1 MMRRLALLGG
11 VLLALALVAVFALST
26 KPAASRATATATA
39 VASGQAAA
47 VTSVTRSCPPA
58 APGAG
63 APDISMI
70 AVPAQSAA
78 PSSAG
83 TAKAAGTAV
92 TGTAAAG
99 TATVSSV
106 PAAPVAPAANPT
118 KGKLAK
124 GKRAA
129 GSAPTAST
137 TPTPGNTTST
147 SKNASTTKTAPAAPV
162 TVSVPGAATTVTAPG
177 GNDGGGTA
185 VSATGQMA
193 EGFEA
198 EQADSSGMGLVS
210 CSHPSSDMWFVGS
223 GEPDVWLYL
232 TNSGT
237 AEASVD
243 VTILT
248 DTGQQSG
255 LSDAITVAPD
265 QVIAEN
271 VSPYVHGA
279 QAIAMQVQT
288 SSGQIAASVWE
299 GSGSGHGAWLP
310 QAAAPSTTVVIPG
323 LTVASSSARLFV
335 TVPGATDAKVKI
347 VAYTPAGA
355 YTQFGTVPV
364 QASAAATTPV
374 TLSSLG
380 ASAAG
385 LELTSNVPIV
395 AGVLVPGA
403 GIGAFT
409 AGAVPVTD
417 QGVVA
422 GNPATRGLT
431 VGLLLTAPG
440 AAAAASVSVIASD
453 GTVTSP
459 ASLQDVTVAAGR
471 TLAVAV
477 PRPSGREPFAIVLAP
492 KSGSGPLY
500 ATRVVTS
507 GTGGLSAEVT
517 SLLPVQSALT
527 QITLPPVQ
535 NSYTAVLP

>member
-1 MMRRLALLGG
+1 MIRRFALLGG
-11 VLLALALVAVFALST
+11 VLLALAAVALFALST
-26 KPAASRATATATA
+26 KPATSRATLAA
-39 VASGQAAA
+39 GQAAA
-47 VTSVTRSCPPA
+47 VTSVTRSCPPS

-63 APDISMI
+63 AADVSMI
-70 AVPAQSAA
+70 AVPAQGAS
-78 PSSAG
+78 SSA
-83 TAKAAGTAV
+83 AKAAGGVA
-92 TGTAAAG
+92 GG
-99 TATVSSV
+99 TATVSSIPAA
-106 PAAPVAPAANPT
+106 PAAPVAA
-118 KGKLAK
+118 KSAK
-124 GKRAA
+124 GKATP
-129 GSAPTAST
+129 GSSTPAKGAST
-137 TPTPGNTTST
+137 AGTA
-147 SKNASTTKTAPAAPV
+147 ASAPV
-162 TVSVPGAATTVTAPG
+162 TVAVPGAATTVAAPG
-177 GNDGGGTA
+177 GANGGGSL
-185 VSATGQMA
+185 VSATGRMA

-198 EQADSSGMGLVS
+198 ERADSSGLGLVS
-210 CSHPSSDMWFVGS
+210 CSHPGSDMWFVGS

-243 VTILT
+243 LTILT

-255 LSDAITVAPD
+255 LADAITVAPN
-265 QVIAEN
+265 QVVAEN

-279 QAIAMQVQT
+279 QAVALHVQT

-299 GSGSGHGAWLP
+299 GASAGSGAWLP

-335 TVPGATDAKVKI
+335 TVPGAADAKLKV

-355 YTQFGTVPV
+355 DIQFDSGSNPV

-403 GIGAFT
+403 GIGSFT
-409 AGAVPVTD
+409 AGAAPVTD

-440 AAAAASVSVIASD
+440 GAATASVSVIDSG

-459 ASLQDVTVAAGR
+459 AALQNVTVGAGH

-477 PRPSGREPFAIVLAP
+477 PRPSGRQSFAIVLRP
-492 KSGSGPLY
+492 SSGSGPLY

-527 QITLPPVQ
+527 EITLPPVQ

>member
-1 MMRRLALLGG
+1 MIRRLALLGG
-11 VLLALALVAVFALST
+11 VLLALAAVAAFAIST
-26 KPAASRATATATA
+26 KPAASRVTVSA
-39 VASGQAAA
+39 GQAAE
-47 VTSVTRSCPPA
+47 VTSVTRSCPPS

-63 APDISMI
+63 TADIAMI
-70 AVPAQSAA
+70 AVPSQAA
-78 PSSAG
+78 SSSSAG
-83 TAKAAGTAV
+83 TAKTAGAV
-92 TGTAAAG
+92 PAG
-99 TATVSSV
+99 SATVSSV
-106 PAAPVAPAANPT
+106 PAALGTPVANT
-118 KGKLAK
+118 AK
-124 GKRAA
+124 GK
-129 GSAPTAST
+129 PTAGG
-137 TPTPGNTTST
+137 TPTPGSKAST
-147 SKNASTTKTAPAAPV
+147 SKNASTAKGTPAAPV
-162 TVSVPGAATTVTAPG
+162 TVAVPGAASTVTAPG
-177 GNDGGGTA
+177 GADGAGTS

-198 EQADSSGMGLVS
+198 EQADSTGMGLVS

-237 AEASVD
+237 AQASVD

-255 LSDAITVAPD
+255 LADAITVAPN

-279 QAIAMQVQT
+279 QAIALHVQT
-288 SSGQIAASVWE
+288 STGQIAASVWE
-299 GSGSGHGAWLP
+299 GAGAGSGAWLP

-335 TVPGATDAKVKI
+335 TVPGATDAKLKV

-355 YTQFGTVPV
+355 FTQFAGTPV

-395 AGVLVPGA
+395 AGLLVPGA
-403 GIGAFT
+403 GIGSFT
-409 AGAVPVTD
+409 ATAAPVVD

-431 VGLLLTAPG
+431 VGLLLTAPR
-440 AAAAASVSVIASD
+440 AAATASVSVIDSD

-459 ASLQDVTVAAGR
+459 AALQDVTIAGGR

-477 PRPSGREPFAIVLAP
+477 PRPAGGKPFAIVLTP
-492 KSGSGPLY
+492 RSGSGPLY
-500 ATRVVTS
+500 AARVVTS
-507 GTGGLSAEVT
+507 GTGGLSAEVA

-527 QITLPPVQ
+527 EITLRPVQ

>member
-1 MMRRLALLGG
+1 M
-11 VLLALALVAVFALST
+11 
-26 KPAASRATATATA
+26 
-39 VASGQAAA
+39 
-47 VTSVTRSCPPA
+47 
-58 APGAG
+58 
-63 APDISMI
+63 
-70 AVPAQSAA
+70 
-78 PSSAG
+78 
-83 TAKAAGTAV
+83 
-92 TGTAAAG
+92 
-99 TATVSSV
+99 SSV
-106 PAAPVAPAANPT
+106 PAALGAPRRAPAA
-118 KGKLAK
+118 KGS
-124 GKRAA
+124 RAA
-129 GSAPTAST
+129 SDGRG
-137 TPTPGNTTST
+137 TPTPGST
-147 SKNASTTKTAPAAPV
+147 HLGQKGASTAEAAPAAPV
-162 TVSVPGAATTVTAPG
+162 TVAVPGAATTVTAPG
-177 GNDGGGTA
+177 GGDGAGTS

-237 AEASVD
+237 AQASVD

-255 LSDAITVAPD
+255 LADAITVAPN
-265 QVIAEN
+265 QVVAEN

-279 QAIAMQVQT
+279 QAVALHVQT

-299 GSGSGHGAWLP
+299 GAGAGSGAWLP

-335 TVPGATDAKVKI
+335 TVPGAADAKVKV

-355 YTQFGTVPV
+355 YTQFDSGTTPV

-403 GIGAFT
+403 GIGSFT
-409 AGAVPVTD
+409 AGADPGHRSGRGGREPG
-417 QGVVA
+417 QPRSHRR
-422 GNPATRGLT
+422 PAAHRARGRRDGQRQRHRL
-431 VGLLLTAPG
+431 GRHRHLARRPAERDRRAPG
-440 AAAAASVSVIASD
+440 AR
-453 GTVTSP
+453 SP
-459 ASLQDVTVAAGR
+459 SRCRDRRARQS
-471 TLAVAV
+471 
-477 PRPSGREPFAIVLAP
+477 FAIVLTP
-492 KSGSGPLY
+492 RPGSGPLY
-500 ATRVVTS
+500 AARVVTS
-507 GTGGLSAEVT
+507 GTGGLSAAVT

-527 QITLPPVQ
+527 EITLPPVQ
-535 NSYTAVLP
+535 NAYTAVLP

>member
-1 MMRRLALLGG
+1 
-11 VLLALALVAVFALST
+11 
-26 KPAASRATATATA
+26 
-39 VASGQAAA
+39 
-47 VTSVTRSCPPA
+47 
-58 APGAG
+58 
-63 APDISMI
+63 MI
-70 AVPAQSAA
+70 AVPSQAA
-78 PSSAG
+78 SSSPAG
-83 TAKAAGTAV
+83 TAKTTGGVPAGS
-92 TGTAAAG
+92 
-99 TATVSSV
+99 ATVSSV
-106 PAAPVAPAANPT
+106 PAALGPPAAANP
-118 KGKLAK
+118 AK
-124 GKRAA
+124 GK
-129 GSAPTAST
+129 PTAGG
-137 TPTPGNTTST
+137 TPTPGSTTST
-147 SKNASTTKTAPAAPV
+147 SKSASTAKSAPAAPV
-162 TVSVPGAATTVTAPG
+162 TVAVPGAATTVTAPG
-177 GNDGGGTA
+177 GGDGGGTS

-198 EQADSSGMGLVS
+198 EQADSTGMGLVS

-237 AEASVD
+237 AQASVD

-255 LSDAITVAPD
+255 LADAITVAPN

-279 QAIAMQVQT
+279 QAIALHVQT

-299 GSGSGHGAWLP
+299 GAGAGNGAWLP

-335 TVPGATDAKVKI
+335 TVPGAADAKLKV

-355 YTQFGTVPV
+355 NTQFDSASTPV

-403 GIGAFT
+403 GIGSFT
-409 AGAVPVTD
+409 AGADPVTD

-440 AAAAASVSVIASD
+440 SAATASVSVIASD

-459 ASLQDVTVAAGR
+459 AALQDVTIAAGH

-477 PRPSGREPFAIVLAP
+477 PRPSGRAVVRDRAHARGRAP
-492 KSGSGPLY
+492 
-500 ATRVVTS
+500 ARCT
-507 GTGGLSAEVT
+507 
-517 SLLPVQSALT
+517 
-527 QITLPPVQ
+527 PPGW
-535 NSYTAVLP
+535 

>member
-1 MMRRLALLGG
+1 MIRRLALLGG
-11 VLLALALVAVFALST
+11 VLLALAAIGLIAQST
-26 KPAASRATATATA
+26 KPSASRATLAA
-39 VASGQAAA
+39 GQAAT
-47 VTSVTRSCPPA
+47 VTSVTRSCPPS
-58 APGAG
+58 APGEG
-63 APDISMI
+63 AASISMI
-70 AVPAQSAA
+70 AVPAQTAS
-78 PSSAG
+78 PPSAG
-83 TAKAAGTAV
+83 TATAKTAAGS
-92 TGTAAAG
+92 
-99 TATVSSV
+99 ATVSSI
-106 PAAPVAPAANPT
+106 PA
-118 KGKLAK
+118 
-124 GKRAA
+124 
-129 GSAPTAST
+129 
-137 TPTPGNTTST
+137 
-147 SKNASTTKTAPAAPV
+147 APAAPATPAATKTATGKATASGTPTPSSSTTAKGASTAAASAPV
-162 TVSVPGAATTVTAPG
+162 TVAVPGAASTVTAPG
-177 GNDGGGTA
+177 GNAGA
-185 VSATGQMA
+185 AALVSASGRMA
-193 EGFEA
+193 AGFEA
-198 EQADSSGMGLVS
+198 EQANSAGTGLVS
-210 CSHPSSDMWFVGS
+210 CSHPGSDMWFVGS

-243 VTILT
+243 LTILT
-248 DTGQQSG
+248 DTGQQNG
-255 LSDAITVAPD
+255 LANAITVAPN
-265 QVIAEN
+265 QVVAEN

-279 QAIAMQVQT
+279 QAVALHVQT

-299 GSGSGHGAWLP
+299 GSSAGTGAWLP

-323 LTVASSSARLFV
+323 LTVASSSARLFM
-335 TVPGATDAKVKI
+335 TVPGAANAKVKV
-347 VAYTPAGA
+347 VAYTPAGPD
-355 YTQFGTVPV
+355 TQFDSASVPV

-403 GIGAFT
+403 GIGSFT
-409 AGAVPVTD
+409 AGAAPVTD

-431 VGLLLTAPG
+431 IGLLLTAPG
-440 AAAAASVSVIASD
+440 RAATASVSVIDSN
-453 GTVTSP
+453 GTVTAP
-459 ASLQDVTVAAGR
+459 AALQNVTVAAGH

-477 PRPSGREPFAIVLAP
+477 PRPSGRQSFAIVLRP
-492 KSGSGPLY
+492 SSGSGPLY

>member
-11 VLLALALVAVFALST
+11 VLLALAAVGVFALST
-26 KPAASRATATATA
+26 KPAASRATPAA
-39 VASGQAAA
+39 GQAAA
-47 VTSVTRSCPPA
+47 VTSVTRSCPPS
-58 APGAG
+58 APGDPA
-63 APDISMI
+63 AHVSMI
-70 AVPAQSAA
+70 AVPAQSA
-78 PSSAG
+78 SSAAG
-83 TAKAAGTAV
+83 KAAG
-92 TGTAAAG
+92 AG
-99 TATVSSV
+99 PAGSATVSSV
-106 PAAPVAPAANPT
+106 PAAPAAPAASSP
-118 KGKLAK
+118 AK
-124 GKRAA
+124 GKA
-129 GSAPTAST
+129 TADG
-137 TPTPGNTTST
+137 TPTPDST
-147 SKNASTTKTAPAAPV
+147 ATAGKSGSIAKIAPPV
-162 TVSVPGAATTVTAPG
+162 TVAVAGAATTVAAPG
-177 GNDGGGTA
+177 GDGAGTS
-185 VSATGQMA
+185 VSATGRMA
-193 EGFEA
+193 AGFEA

-223 GEPDVWLYL
+223 GEPDVWMYL

-255 LSDAITVAPD
+255 LADAITVAPD
-265 QVIAEN
+265 QVVAEN

-279 QAIAMQVQT
+279 QAVALHVQT

-299 GSGSGHGAWLP
+299 GASAGNGAWLP

-323 LTVASSSARLFV
+323 LTVASSSSRLFV
-335 TVPGATDAKVKI
+335 TVPGAANAKVKV
-347 VAYTPAGA
+347 VAYTPSGA
-355 YTQFGTVPV
+355 SIQFDSDSQPV

-403 GIGAFT
+403 GIGAYT
-409 AGAVPVTD
+409 ASAAPVTD

-422 GNPATRGLT
+422 GNPASRGLT

-440 AAAAASVSVIASD
+440 SAATASVSVIDSD

-459 ASLQDVTVAAGR
+459 ATLQNVTVAAGH

-477 PRPSGREPFAIVLAP
+477 PRPSGRDAFAIVLTP
-492 KSGSGPLY
+492 RSGSGPLY

-507 GTGGLSAEVT
+507 GSGGLTAEVT

-527 QITLPPVQ
+527 EITLPPVQ

>member
-11 VLLALALVAVFALST
+11 VLLAVAAVALFALST
-26 KPAASRATATATA
+26 KPAASRAT
-39 VASGQAAA
+39 VAAGQAAV
-47 VTSVTRSCPPA
+47 VTSVTRSCPPSAPGEGA
-58 APGAG
+58 APVA
-63 APDISMI
+63 MI
-70 AVPAQSAA
+70 AVPSQSA
-78 PSSAG
+78 SSSSTG
-83 TAKAAGTAV
+83 TAKTAGGV
-92 TGTAAAG
+92 QAG
-99 TATVSSV
+99 SATLSSV
-106 PAAPVAPAANPT
+106 PAAPVTPAAT
-118 KGKLAK
+118 KPAK
-124 GKRAA
+124 GKQTA
-129 GSAPTAST
+129 GS
-137 TPTPGNTTST
+137 TPTPGSTTST
-147 SKNASTTKTAPAAPV
+147 GKDGSTAKTAAAAPV
-162 TVSVPGAATTVTAPG
+162 TVDVPGAPTTVTAPG
-177 GNDGGGTA
+177 GADGGGTS
-185 VSATGQMA
+185 VSATGKMA

-198 EQADSSGMGLVS
+198 EQADSAGMGLVS

-232 TNSGT
+232 TNSAT
-237 AEASVD
+237 AGASVD

-255 LSDAITVAPD
+255 LANAITVAPN

-279 QAIAMQVQT
+279 QAIALHVQT
-288 SSGQIAASVWE
+288 SSGQVAASVWE
-299 GSGSGHGAWLP
+299 GAGTGDGAWLP

-323 LTVASSSARLFV
+323 LTVARSSARLFV
-335 TVPGATDAKVKI
+335 TVPGATDAKLKV

-355 YTQFGTVPV
+355 YTQFDSASVPV

-395 AGVLVPGA
+395 ASVLVPGA
-403 GIGAFT
+403 GIGSFT
-409 AGAVPVTD
+409 TAAAPVTD

-431 VGLLLTAPG
+431 IGLLLTAPG
-440 AAAAASVSVIASD
+440 TAATASVSVVASD

-459 ASLQDVTVAAGR
+459 AALQDVTISAGR

-477 PRPSGREPFAIVLAP
+477 PRPSGRQAFAIVLTP
-492 KSGSGPLY
+492 RSGSGPLY
-500 ATRVVTS
+500 AARVVTS
-507 GTGGLSAEVT
+507 GTGGLSAELT

-527 QITLPPVQ
+527 EITLPPVQ

>member
-1 MMRRLALLGG
+1 MIRRLALLGG
-11 VLLALALVAVFALST
+11 VLLALAAVAVFAMST
-26 KPAASRATATATA
+26 KPATSRATVPA
-39 VASGQAAA
+39 GQAAE
-47 VTSVTRSCPPA
+47 VTSVTRSCPPS
-58 APGAG
+58 APGGGTAHI
-63 APDISMI
+63 AMI
-70 AVPAQSAA
+70 AVPSQAA
-78 PSSAG
+78 SSSSAG
-83 TAKAAGTAV
+83 PAKAAGAV
-92 TGTAAAG
+92 PAG
-99 TATVSSV
+99 SATVSSV
-106 PAAPVAPAANPT
+106 PAALGAPVANP
-118 KGKLAK
+118 AK
-124 GKRAA
+124 GKQTA
-129 GSAPTAST
+129 GGKTTAGG
-137 TPTPGNTTST
+137 TPTPGSTTST
-147 SKNASTTKTAPAAPV
+147 SKNASTVKSAPAAPV
-162 TVSVPGAATTVTAPG
+162 TVAVPGAASAVTAPG
-177 GNDGGGTA
+177 GGDGAGTS

-198 EQADSSGMGLVS
+198 EQADSTGMGLVS

-237 AEASVD
+237 AQASVD

-255 LSDAITVAPD
+255 LADAITVAPN

-279 QAIAMQVQT
+279 QAIALHVQT
-288 SSGQIAASVWE
+288 STGQIAASVWE
-299 GSGSGHGAWLP
+299 GAGAGSGAWLP

-335 TVPGATDAKVKI
+335 TVPGAADAQVKV

-355 YTQFGTVPV
+355 HVQFDSTTTPV

-395 AGVLVPGA
+395 AGVLVPGT
-403 GIGAFT
+403 GIGSFT
-409 AGAVPVTD
+409 AGADPVSD

-422 GNPATRGLT
+422 GNPASRGLT
-431 VGLLLTAPG
+431 IGLLLTAPG
-440 AAAAASVSVIASD
+440 SAATASVSVIASD

-459 ASLQDVTVAAGR
+459 AALQDVAIAAGH

-477 PRPSGREPFAIVLAP
+477 PRPSGRQSFAIVLTP
-492 KSGSGPLY
+492 RPGSGPLY
-500 ATRVVTS
+500 AARVVTS
-507 GTGGLSAEVT
+507 GTGGLSAAVT

-527 QITLPPVQ
+527 EITLPPVQ
-535 NSYTAVLP
+535 NAYTAVLP

>member
-1 MMRRLALLGG
+1 
-11 VLLALALVAVFALST
+11 
-26 KPAASRATATATA
+26 
-39 VASGQAAA
+39 
-47 VTSVTRSCPPA
+47 
-58 APGAG
+58 
-63 APDISMI
+63 
-70 AVPAQSAA
+70 
-78 PSSAG
+78 
-83 TAKAAGTAV
+83 
-92 TGTAAAG
+92 
-99 TATVSSV
+99 
-106 PAAPVAPAANPT
+106 
-118 KGKLAK
+118 
-124 GKRAA
+124 
-129 GSAPTAST
+129 
-137 TPTPGNTTST
+137 
-147 SKNASTTKTAPAAPV
+147 
-162 TVSVPGAATTVTAPG
+162 
-177 GNDGGGTA
+177 
-185 VSATGQMA
+185 
-193 EGFEA
+193 
-198 EQADSSGMGLVS
+198 
-210 CSHPSSDMWFVGS
+210 
-223 GEPDVWLYL
+223 
-232 TNSGT
+232 
-237 AEASVD
+237 

-248 DTGQQSG
+248 DTGQQNG

-279 QAIAMQVQT
+279 QAIAMHVQT

-310 QAAAPSTTVVIPG
+310 QAAAPSRTVVIPG

-335 TVPGATDAKVKI
+335 TVPGATDAKVKV

-395 AGVLVPGA
+395 AGVLVPGV
-403 GIGAFT
+403 GIGSFT

-440 AAAAASVSVIASD
+440 GAAGASVSVIASD

-477 PRPSGREPFAIVLAP
+477 PRPSGREPFAIVLRP

-517 SLLPVQSALT
+517 SLLPIQSALT
-527 QITLPPVQ
+527 EITLPPVQ
-535 NSYTAVLP
+535 NSYTAVLPSGS

>member
-1 MMRRLALLGG
+1 MIRRLALLGG
-11 VLLALALVAVFALST
+11 VLLALAAVALFALST
-26 KPAASRATATATA
+26 KPAASRATLAA
-39 VASGQAAA
+39 GQAAA
-47 VTSVTRSCPPA
+47 VTSVTRSCPPS
-58 APGAG
+58 APGGSA
-63 APDISMI
+63 ANISMI
-70 AVPAQSAA
+70 AVPAQASSAA
-78 PSSAG
+78 TA
-83 TAKAAGTAV
+83 TAKAAGGV
-92 TGTAAAG
+92 AAG
-99 TATVSSV
+99 SATVSQV
-106 PAAPVAPAANPT
+106 PAAPAGTAAPATT
-118 KGKLAK
+118 KSAK
-124 GKRAA
+124 GKATP
-129 GSAPTAST
+129 GSSTPAKGAST
-137 TPTPGNTTST
+137 AGPA
-147 SKNASTTKTAPAAPV
+147 ASAPV
-162 TVSVPGAATTVTAPG
+162 TVAVPGAATTVAAPG
-177 GNDGGGTA
+177 GGAGAGTS
-185 VSATGQMA
+185 VSATGRMA

-210 CSHPSSDMWFVGS
+210 CSHPGSDMWFVGS

-243 VTILT
+243 LTILT

-255 LSDAITVAPD
+255 LANAITVAPD
-265 QVIAEN
+265 QVVAEN

-279 QAIAMQVQT
+279 QAVALHVQT

-299 GSGSGHGAWLP
+299 GASAGSGAWVP

-335 TVPGATDAKVKI
+335 TVPGAADAKLKV

-355 YTQFGTVPV
+355 DIQFDSGTNPV

-403 GIGAFT
+403 GIGSFT
-409 AGAVPVTD
+409 AGAAPVTD

-422 GNPATRGLT
+422 GNPAARGLT
-431 VGLLLTAPG
+431 VGLLLTAPAG
-440 AAAAASVSVIASD
+440 AATASVSVIDSD

-459 ASLQDVTVAAGR
+459 ATLQNVTVGAGR

-477 PRPSGREPFAIVLAP
+477 PRPSGRQSFAIVLTP
-492 KSGSGPLY
+492 SSHSGPLY

-507 GTGGLSAEVT
+507 GSGGLSAEVT

-527 QITLPPVQ
+527 EITLPPVQ

>member
-1 MMRRLALLGG
+1 MIRRLALLGG
-11 VLLALALVAVFALST
+11 VLLALALVAMFAVTT
-26 KPAASRATATATA
+26 KPAASQTA
-39 VASGQAAA
+39 VAAGQPAA
-47 VTSVTRSCPPA
+47 VTSVTRSCPPS
-58 APGAG
+58 APGEG
-63 APDISMI
+63 AAHVAMI
-70 AVPAQSAA
+70 AVPAQSASSS
-78 PSSAG
+78 SSAG
-83 TAKAAGTAV
+83 SAKAAGAV
-92 TGTAAAG
+92 PAG
-99 TATVSSV
+99 SATLSPV
-106 PAAPVAPAANPT
+106 PAALVTPAPPAAKKT
-118 KGKLAK
+118 AK
-124 GKRAA
+124 GTPT
-129 GSAPTAST
+129 GGGTPAPGST
-137 TPTPGNTTST
+137 TPT
-147 SKNASTTKTAPAAPV
+147 SKGASAASAASAAPV
-162 TVSVPGAATTVTAPG
+162 TVDVPGAATTVTAPG
-177 GNDGGGTA
+177 GSDGAGA
-185 VSATGQMA
+185 SVSATGQMA

-198 EQADSSGMGLVS
+198 EQANPSGMGLVS

-237 AEASVD
+237 AQASVD

-255 LSDAITVAPD
+255 LANAITVAPD

-279 QAIAMQVQT
+279 QAIAMNVQT

-299 GSGSGHGAWLP
+299 GAGTGNGAWLP

-335 TVPGATDAKVKI
+335 TVPGATDAKLKI

-355 YTQFGTVPV
+355 HTQFDSASVPV

-403 GIGAFT
+403 GIGSFT
-409 AGAVPVTD
+409 AAAAPVTD

-422 GNPATRGLT
+422 GNPATAGLT

-440 AAAAASVSVIASD
+440 GTATASVNVIASD

-459 ASLQDVTVAAGR
+459 AALQDVTVGAGH

-477 PRPSGREPFAIVLAP
+477 PRPSGREPFAIVLTPRA
-492 KSGSGPLY
+492 GSGPLY
-500 ATRVVTS
+500 AARVVTS
-507 GTGGLSAEVT
+507 GTGGLSAEVA

-527 QITLPPVQ
+527 EITLPPVR

>member
-1 MMRRLALLGG
+1 M
-11 VLLALALVAVFALST
+11 
-26 KPAASRATATATA
+26 
-39 VASGQAAA
+39 
-47 VTSVTRSCPPA
+47 
-58 APGAG
+58 
-63 APDISMI
+63 
-70 AVPAQSAA
+70 
-78 PSSAG
+78 
-83 TAKAAGTAV
+83 
-92 TGTAAAG
+92 
-99 TATVSSV
+99 SSV
-106 PAAPVAPAANPT
+106 PAALGTPVANP
-118 KGKLAK
+118 AK
-124 GKRAA
+124 GK
-129 GSAPTAST
+129 PTAGG
-137 TPTPGNTTST
+137 TPTPGSTTST
-147 SKNASTTKTAPAAPV
+147 SKNASTAKSAPAAPV
-162 TVSVPGAATTVTAPG
+162 TVAVPGAASTVTAPG
-177 GNDGGGTA
+177 GGDGAGTS

-198 EQADSSGMGLVS
+198 EQADSTGMGLVS

-237 AEASVD
+237 AQASVD

-255 LSDAITVAPD
+255 LADAITVAPN

-279 QAIAMQVQT
+279 QAVALHVQT

-299 GSGSGHGAWLP
+299 GAGAGSGAWLP

-335 TVPGATDAKVKI
+335 TVPGAADAKVKV

-355 YTQFGTVPV
+355 YAQFDSTTTPV

-403 GIGAFT
+403 GIGSFT
-409 AGAVPVTD
+409 AGADPVTD

-422 GNPATRGLT
+422 GNPASRGLT

-440 AAAAASVSVIASD
+440 SAATASVSVIASD

-459 ASLQDVTVAAGR
+459 AALQDVAIAAGH

-477 PRPSGREPFAIVLAP
+477 PRPSGRQSFAIVLTP
-492 KSGSGPLY
+492 RPGSGPLY
-500 ATRVVTS
+500 AARVVTS
-507 GTGGLSAEVT
+507 GTGGLSAAVT

-527 QITLPPVQ
+527 EITLPPVQ
-535 NSYTAVLP
+535 NAYTAVLP

>member
-1 MMRRLALLGG
+1 MIRRFALLGG
-11 VLLALALVAVFALST
+11 VLLALAAVAMFALST
-26 KPAASRATATATA
+26 KPTASRATLAA
-39 VASGQAAA
+39 GQAAA
-47 VTSVTRSCPPA
+47 VTSVTRSCPPS
-58 APGAG
+58 APGEG
-63 APDISMI
+63 AANVSMI
-70 AVPAQSAA
+70 AVPASSSAA
-78 PSSAG
+78 TA
-83 TAKAAGTAV
+83 TAAAKAAGGV
-92 TGTAAAG
+92 AANS
-99 TATVSSV
+99 ATVSPV
-106 PAAPVAPAANPT
+106 PAAPATPA
-118 KGKLAK
+118 
-124 GKRAA
+124 
-129 GSAPTAST
+129 
-137 TPTPGNTTST
+137 
-147 SKNASTTKTAPAAPV
+147 APAAPAAGKSAKGTATPGKSTAAKGASTAGTAASAPV
-162 TVSVPGAATTVTAPG
+162 TVAVPGAATTVAAPG
-177 GNDGGGTA
+177 GGAGAATS
-185 VSATGQMA
+185 VSATGRMA

-237 AEASVD
+237 ADASVD
-243 VTILT
+243 LTILT

-255 LSDAITVAPD
+255 LANAITVAPN
-265 QVIAEN
+265 QVVAEN

-279 QAIAMQVQT
+279 QAVALHVQT
-288 SSGQIAASVWE
+288 STGQIAASVWE
-299 GSGSGHGAWLP
+299 GASAGNGAWLP

-335 TVPGATDAKVKI
+335 TVPGAADAKLKV

-355 YTQFGTVPV
+355 NTQFDSGTEPV

-403 GIGAFT
+403 GIGSFT
-409 AGAVPVTD
+409 AGAAPVTD

-431 VGLLLTAPG
+431 VGLLLTAPAG
-440 AAAAASVSVIASD
+440 AATASVSVIDSG

-459 ASLQDVTVAAGR
+459 AALQNVTVGAGH

-477 PRPSGREPFAIVLAP
+477 PRPSGRQSFAIVLRP
-492 KSGSGPLY
+492 SSGSGPLY

-527 QITLPPVQ
+527 EISLPPVQ

>member
-1 MMRRLALLGG
+1 MRRLALLGA
-11 VLLALALVAVFALST
+11 VLVALAAVAGFALST
-26 KPAASRATATATA
+26 KPAAVRAT
-39 VASGQAAA
+39 VAAGQAAA
-47 VTSVTRSCPPA
+47 VTSVTRSCPPS
-58 APGAG
+58 APGEG
-63 APDISMI
+63 AAHIAMI
-70 AVPAQSAA
+70 AVPAQAA
-78 PSSAG
+78 TAASSSAG
-83 TAKAAGTAV
+83 TAKAAGGV
-92 TGTAAAG
+92 PAG
-99 TATVSSV
+99 SATLNSV
-106 PAAPVAPAANPT
+106 PAAPAPPAAAT
-118 KGKLAK
+118 SAK
-124 GKRAA
+124 GKPTA
-129 GSAPTAST
+129 GSSTPAGKGAP
-137 TPTPGNTTST
+137 
-147 SKNASTTKTAPAAPV
+147 TTKTAPAAAAAPV
-162 TVSVPGAATTVTAPG
+162 TVAMPGAAATVTAPG
-177 GNDGGGTA
+177 GADAGGTS

-198 EQADSSGMGLVS
+198 EQANSAGMGLVS

-223 GEPDVWLYL
+223 GEPQVWLYL
-232 TNSGT
+232 LNSGT

-248 DTGQQSG
+248 DTGQQSA
-255 LSDAITVAPD
+255 LANAITVAPD

-271 VSPYVHGA
+271 VSTYVHGA
-279 QAIAMQVQT
+279 QAVALHVQT
-288 SSGQIAASVWE
+288 SAGQIAASVWE
-299 GSGSGHGAWLP
+299 GTAAGSGGWLP

-335 TVPGATDAKVKI
+335 TVPGATDAKLKV

-355 YTQFGTVPV
+355 FTQFAGTPV

-395 AGVLVPGA
+395 AGLLVPGA
-403 GIGAFT
+403 GIGSFT
-409 AGAVPVTD
+409 ATAAPVVD

-431 VGLLLTAPG
+431 VGLLLTAPR
-440 AAAAASVSVIASD
+440 AAATASVSVIDSD

-459 ASLQDVTVAAGR
+459 AALQDVTIAGGR

-477 PRPSGREPFAIVLAP
+477 PRPAGGKPFAIVLTP
-492 KSGSGPLY
+492 RSGSGPLY
-500 ATRVVTS
+500 AARVVTS
-507 GTGGLSAEVT
+507 GTGGLSAEVA

-527 QITLPPVQ
+527 EITLRPVQ

>member
-1 MMRRLALLGG
+1 MIRRFALLGG
-11 VLLALALVAVFALST
+11 VLLALAAVALFAQST
-26 KPAASRATATATA
+26 KPAASRATLAA
-39 VASGQAAA
+39 GQAAA
-47 VTSVTRSCPPA
+47 VTSVTRSCPPS
-58 APGAG
+58 APGEG
-63 APDISMI
+63 AANVSMI
-70 AVPAQSAA
+70 AVPAQAASASSAA
-78 PSSAG
+78 TA
-83 TAKAAGTAV
+83 TAKAAGGV
-92 TGTAAAG
+92 AAG
-99 TATVSSV
+99 SATVSSV
-106 PAAPVAPAANPT
+106 PAAPAAPAAT
-118 KGKLAK
+118 KSAK
-124 GKRAA
+124 GKATPG
-129 GSAPTAST
+129 GSTQAKGAST
-137 TPTPGNTTST
+137 AGTA
-147 SKNASTTKTAPAAPV
+147 ASAPV
-162 TVSVPGAATTVTAPG
+162 TVAVPGAATTVAAPG
-177 GNDGGGTA
+177 GGAGAGTS
-185 VSATGQMA
+185 VSATGRMA
-193 EGFEA
+193 AGFEA

-243 VTILT
+243 LTILT

-255 LSDAITVAPD
+255 LADAITVAPN
-265 QVIAEN
+265 QVVAEN

-279 QAIAMQVQT
+279 QAVALHVQT

-299 GSGSGHGAWLP
+299 GASAGSGAWLP

-335 TVPGATDAKVKI
+335 TVPGPADAKLKV

-355 YTQFGTVPV
+355 DTQFDSGTDPV
-364 QASAAATTPV
+364 QTSAAATTPV

-395 AGVLVPGA
+395 ASVLVPGA

-409 AGAVPVTD
+409 AGAAPVTD

-440 AAAAASVSVIASD
+440 AAATASVSVITSD

-459 ASLQDVTVAAGR
+459 PTLQNVTVGAGH

-477 PRPSGREPFAIVLAP
+477 PRPSGRQSFAIVLTP
-492 KSGSGPLY
+492 GSHSGPLY

-527 QITLPPVQ
+527 EITLPPVQ

>member
-1 MMRRLALLGG
+1 MIRRLALLGG
-11 VLLALALVAVFALST
+11 VLLAVAAVALFALST
-26 KPAASRATATATA
+26 KPAVRRATLAA
-39 VASGQAAA
+39 GQSAA
-47 VTSVTRSCPPA
+47 VTSITRSCPPS
-58 APGAG
+58 APGEG
-63 APDISMI
+63 AANISMI
-70 AVPAQSAA
+70 AVPAQASSAA
-78 PSSAG
+78 
-83 TAKAAGTAV
+83 TAKAAGGGADS
-92 TGTAAAG
+92 
-99 TATVSSV
+99 ATVSAV
-106 PAAPVAPAANPT
+106 PAAPAAPAVT
-118 KGKLAK
+118 KPAK
-124 GKRAA
+124 GKTTA
-129 GSAPTAST
+129 GG
-137 TPTPGNTTST
+137 TPTPGS
-147 SKNASTTKTAPAAPV
+147 SAPAGKGTATAGTGASAPV
-162 TVSVPGAATTVTAPG
+162 TVAVPGSATTVAAPGGGDGAATSVA
-177 GNDGGGTA
+177 
-185 VSATGQMA
+185 ATGRMA

-232 TNSGT
+232 ANSGT
-237 AEASVD
+237 GDASVD
-243 VTILT
+243 LTILT

-255 LSDAITVAPD
+255 LADAITVAPN
-265 QVIAEN
+265 QVVAEN

-279 QAIAMQVQT
+279 QAVALHVQT

-299 GSGSGHGAWLP
+299 GAKAGNGAWLP

-335 TVPGATDAKVKI
+335 TVPGAADARLKV

-355 YTQFGTVPV
+355 TIQFDSGSNPV

-403 GIGAFT
+403 GIGSFT
-409 AGAVPVTD
+409 AGAAPVTD

-422 GNPATRGLT
+422 GNPASRGLT
-431 VGLLLTAPG
+431 VGLLLTAPAG
-440 AAAAASVSVIASD
+440 AATASVSVIASD

-459 ASLQDVTVAAGR
+459 ASLQNVTVGAGH

-477 PRPSGREPFAIVLAP
+477 PRPSGRQSFAIVLRPGA
-492 KSGSGPLY
+492 GSGPLY

-507 GTGGLSAEVT
+507 GSGGLSAEVT

-527 QITLPPVQ
+527 AITLPPVQ

>member
-1 MMRRLALLGG
+1 MRRFALLGG
-11 VLLALALVAVFALST
+11 VLLALAAVAMFALST
-26 KPAASRATATATA
+26 KPAAGRATLAA
-39 VASGQAAA
+39 GQAAA
-47 VTSVTRSCPPA
+47 VTSVTRSCPPS
-58 APGAG
+58 APGEGTAQI
-63 APDISMI
+63 AMI
-70 AVPAQSAA
+70 AVPSQAA
-78 PSSAG
+78 SSPSAG
-83 TAKAAGTAV
+83 TAKAAGAV
-92 TGTAAAG
+92 PAG
-99 TATVSSV
+99 SATVSSV
-106 PAAPVAPAANPT
+106 PAAPTAPTAPAAT
-118 KGKLAK
+118 KSAK
-124 GKRAA
+124 GKPTA
-129 GSAPTAST
+129 GSTPSPGSSTPTGKGAST
-137 TPTPGNTTST
+137 
-147 SKNASTTKTAPAAPV
+147 AKTAPAAPPAPV
-162 TVSVPGAATTVTAPG
+162 TVAMPGAATAVTAPG
-177 GNDGGGTA
+177 GGDGGGTS

-198 EQADSSGMGLVS
+198 EQADSAGMGLVS

-232 TNSGT
+232 LNSGT

-248 DTGQQSG
+248 DTGQQNA
-255 LSDAITVAPD
+255 LANAITVAPD

-279 QAIAMQVQT
+279 QAISLHVQT
-288 SSGQIAASVWE
+288 SSGQIGASVWE
-299 GSGSGHGAWLP
+299 GTGPGSGAWLP

-335 TVPGATDAKVKI
+335 TVPGATDAKLKV

-355 YTQFGTVPV
+355 FTQFAGTPL
-364 QASAAATTPV
+364 QASASATTPV

-395 AGVLVPGA
+395 AGLIVPGA
-403 GIGAFT
+403 GIGSFT
-409 AGAVPVTD
+409 ASAAPVAD

-440 AAAAASVSVIASD
+440 AAATASVSLIASD

-459 ASLQDVTVAAGR
+459 ATLQNVTIARGH
-471 TLAVAV
+471 TLAVAI
-477 PRPSGREPFAIVLAP
+477 PRPTGRAPFAIVLTP
-492 KSGSGPLY
+492 RSGSGPLY

-527 QITLPPVQ
+527 EITLPPVQ